1 MAKADDL
8 PALSETQMEIMSV
21 VWERGEATLGDVWK
35 ALSGQRDVA
44 RNTIQTL
51 LTRLVDKGWLKYRA
65 EGKIFHYRATV
76 ARESSLKAVARRMV
90 STAFRGSTEG
100 LMMALFDGQKLSPEE
115 AERIREIIDRAA
127 EREDSK

>member
-21 VWERGEATLGDVWK
+21 VWARGEATLGDVWK
-35 ALSGQRDVA
+35 ALSEKREVA

-76 ARESSLKAVARRMV
+76 ARESSLKAVARRLV
-90 STAFRGSTEG
+90 STAFQGSTES
-100 LMMALFDGQKLSPEE
+100 LMMALLEGQKLSPEE
-115 AERIREIIDRAA
+115 AERIREMIDRAA
-127 EREDSK
+127 EDSR

>member
-21 VWERGEATLGDVWK
+21 VWSHGEATLGDVWK
-35 ALSGQRDVA
+35 ALSEKRSIA

-76 ARESSLKAVARRMV
+76 ARESSLKAVARRLV
-90 STAFRGSTEG
+90 STAFQGSTEN
-100 LMMALFDGQKLSPEE
+100 LMMALLDGQKLSPEE
-115 AERIREIIDRAA
+115 AVRIREMIDRAA
-127 EREDSK
+127 EDSK